1 MKQVIFFFLV
11 MISLDACS
19 GKAAIETGLEGKPL
33 PAFNILLPDSLT
45 YFNTAN
51 IPTGKPIVLFNFNPD
66 CPYCRAQMT
75 EIIDDMNK
83 LKDMQFYLVT
93 TYPIS
98 EMRRFYN
105 EYKLDQYP
113 NIVVGRDT
121 ADFVVNYFEAPYV
134 PYTAVFGKDKKLKK
148 AFEGKIFSRQIRDAA
163 EE

>member
-1 MKQVIFFFLV
+1 MKQVISLLV
-11 MISLDACS
+11 MISLVACFS
-19 GKAAIETGLEGKPL
+19 KDPVKTGLEGKPL

-51 IPTGKPIVLFNFNPD
+51 VPTGKTVVLFYFSPH
-66 CPYCRAQMT
+66 CSYCRAQMT

-93 TYPIS
+93 SFSVS
-98 EMRRFYN
+98 EMKNFYN
-105 EYKLDQYP
+105 EYKLARYS
-113 NIVVGRDT
+113 NIVIGRDT
-121 ADFVVNYFEAPYV
+121 AAFVSNYFEALYV

-148 AFEGKIFSRQIRDAA
+148 AFEGKIYSRQLIAAA